1 MESLHDIYSLVRLED
16 YEEMKQVAE
25 GLNPFAAVERSAD
38 ENHRTSEDASD
49 DDYMKR
55 LQS

>member
-1 MESLHDIYSLVRLED
+1 MESLHDIYSLVKLED
-16 YEEMKQVAE
+16 YEEVKQLAE
-25 GLNPFAAVERSAD
+25 QLNPFATVERSAD
-38 ENHRTSEDASD
+38 DNHRTSEDASD